1 MTAFLRRCL
10 ASLARR
16 AMEMN
21 VRSRGRCR
29 CPMCT
34 WGERQARAQLRMAP
48 RHPEWITREL
58 PEDQEELLAWLA
70 DEAWPEEEYAEII
83 IELRRQEGQS

>member
-1 MTAFLRRCL
+1 MTAFLRLCL
-10 ASLARR
+10 TRLARR

-34 WGERQARAQLRMAP
+34 WGERQTRTQLGMAP
-48 RHPEWITREL
+48 RHPERITREL

-70 DEAWPEEEYAEII
+70 DEAWPEEEYADII
-83 IELRRQEGQS
+83 TELRREEGQS